1 MRLSTFSTEDA
12 QVRGY
17 AVALAS
23 RASHQT
29 VGMRAF
35 CLSIAIALTT
45 GACVSSGG
53 LLDKK
58 AGPIG
63 EAELAAKK
71 LQEPLDKHLC
81 KAAIYPVARPDWK
94 ISRVQ
99 SLQGRG
105 PSFQAALEALCR
117 EADGQKFPALVDL
130 YYERA
135 VTAWSPNHALRGTAV
150 RYSDGF
156 EPPPPPEIA
165 SIKPPEMP
173 KPTDEEPAP
182 SGEPIPANP
191 GTQASAK

>member
-117 EADGQKFPALVDL
+117 EADGQKFPAHCRPLLRASGHGLVAQPCAPRHSGAL
-130 YYERA
+130 QRWLRA
-135 VTAWSPNHALRGTAV
+135 ASTAGDRQH
-150 RYSDGF
+150 
-156 EPPPPPEIA
+156 
-165 SIKPPEMP
+165 
-173 KPTDEEPAP
+173 
-182 SGEPIPANP
+182 
-191 GTQASAK
+191 QAA

>member
-1 MRLSTFSTEDA
+1 MPSAFDLRAVPVNPPKRPARA
-12 QVRGY
+12 QI
-17 AVALAS
+17 AILLA
-23 RASHQT
+23 
-29 VGMRAF
+29 
-35 CLSIAIALTT
+35 LSI
-45 GACVSSGG
+45 GACVSDKS

-63 EAELAAKK
+63 EGELAAKK

-81 KAAIYPVARPDWK
+81 KAAIYPTTKPDWK
-94 ISRVQ
+94 VARVV

-117 EADGQKFPALVDL
+117 EADGQKFPAVVDI

-156 EPPPPPEIA
+156 EPPTPPEIA
-165 SIKPPEMP
+165 SVTPPSMP

-182 SGEPIPANP
+182 SGEVAPPIAP
-191 GTQASAK
+191 K